1 MKLLDVKDL
10 RVTFSTPDGDVT
22 AVNDLNFSLSAGET
36 LGIVGE
42 SGSGKSQTA
51 FAIMGLLAKNGTIG
65 GSAKFMGNE
74 ILNLPESQLNRLR
87 AEEIAM
93 IFQDPMTSL
102 NPYMRVGEQ

>member
-10 RVTFSTPDGDVT
+10 RVEFKTPDGNVV

-51 FAIMGLLAKNGTIG
+51 FAIM
-65 GSAKFMGNE
+65 
-74 ILNLPESQLNRLR
+74 
-87 AEEIAM
+87 
-93 IFQDPMTSL
+93 
-102 NPYMRVGEQ
+102 